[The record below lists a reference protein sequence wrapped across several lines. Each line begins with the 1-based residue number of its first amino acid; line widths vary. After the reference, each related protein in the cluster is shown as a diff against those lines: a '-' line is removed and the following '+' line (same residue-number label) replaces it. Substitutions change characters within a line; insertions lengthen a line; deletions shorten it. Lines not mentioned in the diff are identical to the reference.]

1 MKTHARRPEGGFTLV
16 ELIVTISILTVLAG
30 ILIPSVNSYIDK
42 GNNSKASADLREV
55 ANVFN
60 KYKVD
65 TSLWPTNNDATKIGS
80 GKADLEGY
88 AGLYNNTMS
97 RPNWDGPYL
106 NEGTMVDGVMHIAS
120 FSDEEGLGEGL
131 LDPWGNLYRV
141 YTFRTGHNGTT
152 GAMVL
157 SCAGKNGKF
166 DTKSD
171 DLFGVK
177 AANDD
182 VLQLVTYNVN

>member
-1 MKTHARRPEGGFTLV
+1 MNTHARRREGGFTLV

-42 GNNSKASADLREV
+42 GNSSKASADLREV

-65 TSLWPTNNDATKIGS
+65 TGVWPTDNDATKIS
-80 GKADLEGY
+80 NGKSDLKGFK
-88 AGLYNNTMS
+88 GLYNNS
-97 RPNWDGPYL
+97 INRPNWDGPYL
-106 NEGTMVDGVMHIAS
+106 NEGVMIDGAMHIAS
-120 FSDEEGLGEGL
+120 FNEEEGRGDGL
-131 LDPWGNLYRV
+131 VDPWGNVYRV
-141 YTFRTGHNGTT
+141 YSFRDGHNGTT
-152 GAMVL
+152 GAMIL

-166 DTKSD
+166 ETKSD

-177 AANDD
+177 ASGDD